1 MHDTTKYKKVNMK
14 EKTKATIAT
23 TATQNVTKNKHRN

>member
-1 MHDTTKYKKVNMK
+1 MHDTTKYKKVNIK
-14 EKTKATIAT
+14 EKTTAAIAT